1 MSAITSNEAVQYYS
15 RYSHGVDEKR
25 RVQIPAKW
33 RSAAADMELTLIL
46 WENNANAGACLRVY
60 PPKQMQA
67 LIQKIETMS
76 TSDPGAVALRRNI
89 AKNGESVAVDKAGRI
104 CLPEEIAVKA
114 GIQPGK
120 QVTLAGALQWFEIWN
135 PERYALA
142 SASDEALAP
151 ESVRH
156 I

>member
-1 MSAITSNEAVQYYS
+1 MDRSGALWGRAGKAALHSHGMSAITSNEAVQYYS

-76 TSDPGAVALRRNI
+76 TSDPGAVALRRNL
-89 AKNGESVAVDKAGRI
+89 AKNCESVAVDKAGR
-104 CLPEEIAVKA
+104 
-114 GIQPGK
+114 
-120 QVTLAGALQWFEIWN
+120 
-135 PERYALA
+135 
-142 SASDEALAP
+142 
-151 ESVRH
+151 
-156 I
+156 